1 MAGFNEVRFPTDVAL
16 GAKGGPERLTDIVTL
31 RSGAEERNSLW
42 ADARRK
48 YQAGYGVKSF
58 AQLEAVLS
66 FFEAQRGRLYGF
78 RWKDRFDYR
87 SCASPHA
94 PGPLDQSI
102 GVGDGATATWQLTKS
117 YGAGA
122 SPYVR
127 PIRKPVAGTVSVAVG
142 GTATAIGTAFTVD
155 TTTGLVTFLPG
166 HIPALGATVTAGYQF
181 DVPVRFDTDYLEV
194 DLSHFEAGEI
204 PNIPVIEIRV

>member
-1 MAGFNEVRFPTDVAL
+1 MPGFNEVRFPSDVAL
-16 GAKGGPERLTDIVTL
+16 GARGGPERRTDVVTL
-31 RSGAEERNSLW
+31 RSGAEERNAIW

-58 AQLEAVLS
+58 SQLEAVLA

-94 PGPLDQSI
+94 PGPGDQAI
-102 GVGDGATATWQLTKS
+102 GMGDGTTTVWQLTKTYS
-117 YGAGA
+117 AGA

-127 PIRKPVAGTVSVAVG
+127 AIRKPVAGTVVVAVNG
-142 GTATAIGTAFTVD
+142 AAQVPGTAFTVD
-155 TTTGLVTFLPG
+155 NTTGLVTLLSG
-166 HIPALGATVTAGYQF
+166 HVPATGSALMAGYEF
-181 DVPVRFDTDYLEV
+181 DVPVRFDTDYLEA

-204 PNIPVIEIRV
+204 PNIPIVEIRT

>member
-1 MAGFNEVRFPTDVAL
+1 MAVFNEVRFPTDVAL
-16 GAKGGPERLTDIVTL
+16 GARGGPERRTDVVTL
-31 RSGAEERNSLW
+31 RSGGEERNSIW

-58 AQLEAVLS
+58 AQLEAVLA

-87 SCASPHA
+87 SCASPHM
-94 PGPLDQSI
+94 PGPLDQTI
-102 GVGDGATATWQLTKS
+102 GIGDGATATWQLTKT
-117 YGAGA
+117 YAAGV

-127 PIRKPVAGTVSVAVG
+127 LIRKPVAGTVSVAVN
-142 GTATAIGTAFTVD
+142 GTVLSLGSGFGVD
-155 TTTGLVTFLPG
+155 LTTGLVTFLPG
-166 HIPALGATVTAGYQF
+166 HVPASGAPITAGFQF

-204 PNIPVIEIRV
+204 PNIPIVEIRA